1 MRFRKP
7 KRQPIPK
14 LRYSTIAHKTT
25 MEDTGSIISLY
36 IEPNEQH
43 PDRFVC
49 ETYSIDVLEAFV
61 DINNKG
67 NVQGIEVILKRRPG
81 QEPLYD

>member
-14 LRYSTIAHKTT
+14 LKYTSVAHETLI
-25 MEDTGSIISLY
+25 EDVGSIMSIY
-36 IEPNEQH
+36 IKPNDQH

-49 ETYSIDVLEAFV
+49 ETYEVDCLVANV

-67 NVQGIEVILKRRPG
+67 NIQGIEVILSRRPG